1 MDFYI
6 AEIPWEATLTLTVV
20 AVLVAAWR
28 GGVEERVG
36 GAIIGLQG
44 INEYVEVL
52 AWSLGPPTDL
62 MTLAGIL
69 PLVLLGRRYWTIWA
83 LASVILSLVT
93 DVLNSAM
100 ELDRWAYLSAQLTW
114 YWVLAGSLLVGGL
127 TRRRATAPSGP

>member
-6 AEIPWEATLTLTVV
+6 AEIPWQATLTLTVV